1 MFKKKFPV
9 SVYVGIVLGAVSIVY
24 SVINMDILFAVV
36 VAVLWAFS
44 LFSVIKW
51 DMIAKYALYLLIL
64 VLGITITLNVFIPK
78 DVKDNAEDE
87 ADTSDEYVEDDTV
100 YPDGTVYIE
109 GESGTLT
116 NAGSYSFLGETTIGN
131 QAYIGDGGATVTYT
145 FNIETSGTY
154 LLSVRLSD
162 DDLHDDGARSA
173 DILIDNSI
181 SFKYTHV
188 SEDTNGWK
196 WYEIGDVT
204 LEEGE
209 HIIVFTKIQTT
220 TAAYTMDAFRLVPE
234 E

>member
-1 MFKKKFPV
+1 MFKKKLPV
-9 SVYVGIVLGAVSIVY
+9 SVYVGIVLGAVSVVY

-44 LFSVIKW
+44 LFSIIKW
-51 DMIAKYALYLLIL
+51 EMIAKYALYLLIL

-78 DVKDNAEDE
+78 DVKDSAEDE
-87 ADTSDEYVEDDTV
+87 ADTSNEYVEDDTV

-116 NAGSYSFLGETTIGN
+116 NAGSYSFLGETAIGN
-131 QAYIGDGGATVTYT
+131 EAYLGDGGAAVTYT
-145 FNIETSGTY
+145 FNIQTAGVYT
-154 LLSVRLSD
+154 LSVRLSD
-162 DDLHDDGARSA
+162 DNMHSDGARSA
-173 DILIDNSI
+173 DILIDNNI
-181 SFKYTHV
+181 SLKYSHV

-209 HIIVFTKIQTT
+209 HTIVFTKTAST
-220 TAAYTMDAFRLVPE
+220 SAAYAMDAFRLVPE
-234 E
+234 